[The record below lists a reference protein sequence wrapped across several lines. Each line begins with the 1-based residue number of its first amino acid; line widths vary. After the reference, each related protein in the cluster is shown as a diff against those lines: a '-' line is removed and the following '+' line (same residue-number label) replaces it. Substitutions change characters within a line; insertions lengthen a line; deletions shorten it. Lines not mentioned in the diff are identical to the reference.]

1 MNLSFQHLLE
11 LARKGGPDMTLRRK
25 HFPPTYDSE
34 ERDRRTHR
42 RYLKILREVKE
53 ECGDT
58 ALSSDEEGNALGW
71 TKGFRCEWKRTH
83 FWCKDRASDK
93 RSDFGLYFH
102 WLWSNEHMVIVTQI
116 GDGSCR
122 SKFISVLD
130 LISWPPSSPARCSS
144 PPVPLRVIPTLSTLD
159 MKTSGENQTR
169 GQYG

>member
-58 ALSSDEEGNALGW
+58 ALSSDEEGNALG
-71 TKGFRCEWKRTH
+71 
-83 FWCKDRASDK
+83 
-93 RSDFGLYFH
+93 
-102 WLWSNEHMVIVTQI
+102 
-116 GDGSCR
+116 
-122 SKFISVLD
+122 
-130 LISWPPSSPARCSS
+130 
-144 PPVPLRVIPTLSTLD
+144 
-159 MKTSGENQTR
+159 
-169 GQYG
+169 

>member
-11 LARKGGPDMTLRRK
+11 LARKGGPDMTLRRR

-58 ALSSDEEGNALGW
+58 TLSSDEEGNALGW
-71 TKGFRCEWKRTH
+71 TKDSRCEWKKTR
-83 FWCKDRASDK
+83 FWCEDRAFDNLGST
-93 RSDFGLYFH
+93 STGYG
-102 WLWSNEHMVIVTQI
+102 HMVIVTQI

-159 MKTSGENQTR
+159 MKTAGKNQTR